1 MSETVAPV
9 QSSAKSRMR
18 RGLKIFGPRALGGGS

>member
-9 QSSAKSRMR
+9 HSSAKSRMR
-18 RGLKIFGPRALGGGS
+18 SGLRIFGPRALGGSS